1 MSTIKNVQST
11 FNYLNISE
19 QELKT
24 ISYEIIEE
32 SRKYYNEKTS
42 YAEYISIVLT
52 KYFKIK
58 IEEIAADE
66 NKLIDLLC
74 KYIDYNIST
83 NNIEELKKITKLLLL
98 LKIEMTPER
107 FKKLLDKNKKINILL
122 ESIFNKYKS
131 QIVSGQIDKIFSD
144 SKTITLM
151 ELYCDINNIEIKE
164 QEDKNVENSYSS
176 YSSDGVKEYLNE
188 IGRIPLLSFDEEKDL
203 ATKAQNGDKKAYDKL
218 VNANLRLVVNVAKRY
233 SEESSSV
240 YYTTVA
246 VKSDGSY
253 YDLNNIMP
261 K

>member
-1 MSTIKNVQST
+1 M
-11 FNYLNISE
+11 
-19 QELKT
+19 
-24 ISYEIIEE
+24 
-32 SRKYYNEKTS
+32 
-42 YAEYISIVLT
+42 
-52 KYFKIK
+52 K
-58 IEEIAADE
+58 IEI
-66 NKLIDLLC
+66 
-74 KYIDYNIST
+74 
-83 NNIEELKKITKLLLL
+83 
-98 LKIEMTPER
+98 TPER
-107 FKKLLDKNKKINILL
+107 FKKLLDKNKKNNILL
-122 ESIFNKYKS
+122 ESIYNKYKS
-131 QIVSGQIDKIFSD
+131 QIVSGQIDKFFSD

-164 QEDKNVENSYSS
+164 QEDKNVENS

-233 SEESSSV
+233 SEESSSG

>member
-52 KYFKIK
+52 KYYKIK

-83 NNIEELKKITKLLLL
+83 NNIEELK
-98 LKIEMTPER
+98 
-107 FKKLLDKNKKINILL
+107 N
-122 ESIFNKYKS
+122 
-131 QIVSGQIDKIFSD
+131 
-144 SKTITLM
+144 
-151 ELYCDINNIEIKE
+151 
-164 QEDKNVENSYSS
+164 
-176 YSSDGVKEYLNE
+176 
-188 IGRIPLLSFDEEKDL
+188 
-203 ATKAQNGDKKAYDKL
+203 
-218 VNANLRLVVNVAKRY
+218 
-233 SEESSSV
+233 
-240 YYTTVA
+240 
-246 VKSDGSY
+246 
-253 YDLNNIMP
+253 
-261 K
+261 